1 MDPGDDDNIEFD
13 FFEDEPA
20 TTEAASREPRVR
32 LPRRGGGG
40 RQRRRPG
47 GPPRG
52 IQPLVRLL
60 LLVGVV
66 VALLVVFGLLIQS
79 CASTSKHDAYSSYMT
94 QVGRIAHGSADD
106 GSAVGTALTTGSAAA
121 DIAKSLD
128 GIAEQERQN
137 VAAAERLDPPGRLR
151 PENLDLVQALQL
163 RVEGVQN
170 LADVLRSTASS
181 KSTAGAALLAEQGN
195 RLVASDVVY
204 DDLFKAPATA
214 EMKAQGVS
222 GVAVPESTF
231 VASADLLS
239 EHSFTLML
247 QRLQGAS
254 TGGTVTGLHGT
265 NIVETKV
272 LPAGT
277 ALSETTE
284 TTVKASTDLAFAV
297 VVKDS
302 GDSQEVNIKV
312 TLTLQRT
319 SGGKAVVQTKTI
331 RVINPG
337 QEATVTFKGLNVA
350 GFFAINSKL
359 RIDVAPVPGEK
370 ITSNNKATYPVI
382 FSL

>member
-1 MDPGDDDNIEFD
+1 IEFD